1 MAGAAREAGAGG
13 GDAIHYF
20 HSLSSP
26 WAYLG
31 GPRLAEIAGRYG
43 VPIICRPITV
53 LTENGGVLLRT
64 RPDARQR
71 YHAVELD
78 RWRRHL
84 GLPLNL
90 TPRHY
95 PTDPKP
101 AALVVIAAQRAGH
114 DAPSLSHAFLRALW
128 AEEEDTKDTAVLAR
142 IASTLG
148 LPGEALVNASLA
160 PEVEAEWQ
168 ANRAAA
174 IAGGMFGTPN
184 YVWRGVIHWGQDRLD
199 FLERMIAIDT
209 APAIARGR
217 AW

>member
-1 MAGAAREAGAGG
+1 MT
-13 GDAIHYF
+13 DAIAYF

-31 GPRLAEIAGRYG
+31 GPRLAEIAARYR
-43 VPIICRPITV
+43 VPILCRPITV

-71 YHAVELD
+71 YHEVELD

-90 TPRHY
+90 RPKHY

-114 DAPSLSHAFLRALW
+114 DAASLSHAFLRALW
-128 AEEEDTKDTAVLAR
+128 AEERDTKDPVVLAE
-142 IASTLG
+142 IADAAG
-148 LPGEALVNASLA
+148 LPGAALVAASAA
-160 PEVEAEWQ
+160 PEVEAEWT
-168 ANRAAA
+168 ANREAA

-184 YVWRGVIHWGQDRLD
+184 YVWRGMIHWGQDRLE
-199 FLERMIAIDT
+199 FLERLIAQDT
-209 APAIARGR
+209 APAIARR
-217 AW
+217 QHW

>member
-1 MAGAAREAGAGG
+1 MT
-13 GDAIHYF
+13 DAIEYF

-31 GPRLAEIAGRYG
+31 GPRLAEIAARYR
-43 VPIICRPITV
+43 VPILCRPITV

-71 YHAVELD
+71 YHEVELD

-84 GLPLNL
+84 GMPLNL
-90 TPRHY
+90 RPKHY

-101 AALVVIAAQRAGH
+101 AALVVIAARRAGH
-114 DAPSLSHAFLRALW
+114 DAAALSHAFLRALW
-128 AEEEDTKDTAVLAR
+128 AEERDTKDAGVLAA
-142 IASTLG
+142 IADAEG
-148 LPGEALVNASLA
+148 LPGAALVAAAAA
-160 PEVEAEWQ
+160 PEVEAEWT

-199 FLERMIAIDT
+199 FLERLVAQDT

-217 AW
+217 HW

>member
-1 MAGAAREAGAGG
+1 VAEA
-13 GDAIHYF
+13 IQYF

-31 GPRLAEIAGRYG
+31 GPRLAEIAARHR
-43 VPIICRPITV
+43 VPVVCRPITV
-53 LTENGGVLLRT
+53 LTENGGILLRT

-84 GLPLNL
+84 GMPLNL
-90 TPRHY
+90 APRHY

-114 DAPSLSHAFLRALW
+114 DAMRLSHAFLRALW
-128 AEEEDTKDTAVLAR
+128 AEEEDTRDPATLAR
-142 IASTLG
+142 IADREG
-148 LPGEALVNASLA
+148 MPGEALAAASAA
-160 PEVEAEWQ
+160 PEVEEEWRE
-168 ANRAAA
+168 NRRAA

-184 YVWRGVIHWGQDRLD
+184 YVWRGVIHWGQDRLG
-199 FLERMIAIDT
+199 FLERMIASDL
-209 APAIARGR
+209 APAVARGR
-217 AW
+217 CW

>member
-1 MAGAAREAGAGG
+1 MT
-13 GDAIHYF
+13 DAIAYF

-31 GPRLAEIAGRYG
+31 GPRLAEIAARYR
-43 VPIICRPITV
+43 VPIVCRPITV

-71 YHAVELD
+71 YHEVELD

-90 TPRHY
+90 RPKHY

-114 DAPSLSHAFLRALW
+114 DAAPLSHAFLRALW
-128 AEEEDTKDTAVLAR
+128 AEERDTKDPAVLAE
-142 IASTLG
+142 IADAAG
-148 LPGEALVNASLA
+148 LPGADLVAASA
-160 PEVEAEWQ
+160 TAEVEAEWT
-168 ANRAAA
+168 ANREAA

-199 FLERMIAIDT
+199 FLERMIAQDT
-209 APAIARGR
+209 ALPIARGR
-217 AW
+217 HW

>member
-1 MAGAAREAGAGG
+1 VRSGNAGSE
-13 GDAIHYF
+13 AIHYF

-31 GPRLAEIAGRYG
+31 GPRLAEIAARYR

-53 LTENGGVLLRT
+53 LTENGGILLRT

-84 GLPLNL
+84 GMTLNL

-101 AALVVIAAQRAGH
+101 AGLMVIAAQRAGH
-114 DAPSLSHAFLRALW
+114 DAAALSHAFLRALW
-128 AEEEDTKDTAVLAR
+128 AEEQDTKDSTVLAR
-142 IASTLG
+142 IADAEG
-148 LPGEALVNASLA
+148 LPGAALAEAARA
-160 PEVEAEWQ
+160 PEVEVEWH
-168 ANRAAA
+168 ANREAA

-184 YVWRGVIHWGQDRLD
+184 YVWRGVIHWGQDRLG
-199 FLERMIAIDT
+199 FLERLIAQDT
-209 APAIARGR
+209 APPIARGR

>member
-1 MAGAAREAGAGG
+1 MT
-13 GDAIHYF
+13 DAIQYF

-31 GPRLAEIAGRYG
+31 GPRLAEIALRHR
-43 VPIICRPITV
+43 VPVICRPITV

-71 YHAVELD
+71 YHEAELD

-84 GLPLNL
+84 GLPLVL
-90 TPRHY
+90 RPRHY

-101 AALVVIAAQRAGH
+101 AALVVIAAGRAGH
-114 DAPSLSHAFLRALW
+114 DAAALSHAILRALW
-128 AEEEDTKDTAVLAR
+128 AEERDTKDPGVLAA
-142 IASTLG
+142 IADAEG
-148 LPGEALVNASLA
+148 LPGAALVAASA
-160 PEVEAEWQ
+160 TPEVEAEWI
-168 ANRAAA
+168 ANREAA

-199 FLERMIAIDT
+199 FLDRLIAQDM
-209 APAIARGR
+209 APPVARGR
-217 AW
+217 RW